1 MKAVYA
7 SDFRNVF
14 IQGLACGD
22 EVQVVQPRMTCQKF
36 LFKCVLCLIILKC
49 K

>member
-22 EVQVVQPRMTCQKF
+22 GSTSGAAKDDLPEISLQMCCVS
-36 LFKCVLCLIILKC
+36 LF
-49 K
+49 